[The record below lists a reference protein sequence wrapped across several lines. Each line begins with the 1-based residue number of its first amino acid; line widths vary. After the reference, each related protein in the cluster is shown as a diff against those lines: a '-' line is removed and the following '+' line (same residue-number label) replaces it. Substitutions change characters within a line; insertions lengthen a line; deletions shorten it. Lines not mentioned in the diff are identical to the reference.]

1 MGLFDFNWSDG
12 SDSLWEKDRGFWSNI
27 GNVAFNAGGAAL
39 GTAAGFVAGGPLGA
53 AAGAAAGWSGAN
65 QVYDGLDY
73 LGDGTYEQNALIDYG
88 TVTAGVGG
96 YLGGSAMASS
106 GAAAAAATSGGAAG
120 GAAGGGAAGG
130 AASGAAG
137 GGIGNFLAS
146 QGTQLAIDA
155 LQGGAQMAFDKWS
168 SDLQAAQERAEK
180 IDYYE
185 RNKAAAQATYEA
197 NADTTAL
204 RFLQNDLAVRQ
215 QAFDFEMVGR
225 MSKSSAVSMAGA
237 GNIAGVSVRDT
248 FNSIS
253 SQTSKG
259 ARRYQTQRKNAADSY
274 YQDLKNLQVA
284 RDNQINSAFDPRQ
297 MEVSD
302 EIKRLQA
309 IAPWAEFGVTMLS
322 KVGDAVA
329 QSNNVSDI
337 RGGRKA

>member
-12 SDSLWEKDRGFWSNI
+12 SDSLWEEDRGFWSNI

-39 GTAAGFVAGGPLGA
+39 GTAAGFVTGGPLGA
-53 AAGAAAGWSGAN
+53 AAGAAAGWAGAN

-73 LGDGTYEQNALIDYG
+73 LADGTYEQNALFDYG

-120 GAAGGGAAGG
+120 GGGGAAGG
-130 AASGAAG
+130 TAG
-137 GGIGNFLAS
+137 GGIGSFLQS

-155 LQGGAQMAFDKWS
+155 LQGGAEMAFDKWS
-168 SDLQAAQERAEK
+168 SDMAAAQKKAEQV
-180 IDYYE
+180 DYYE
-185 RNKAAAQATYEA
+185 RNKEAAINTYEA

-204 RFLQNDLAVRQ
+204 RFIQNDLAIRQ
-215 QAFDFEMVGR
+215 QAFDFELTGR
-225 MSKSSAVSMAGA
+225 MARSSAVSAAGA
-237 GNIAGVSVRDT
+237 SNIAGVSVRDT
-248 FNSIS
+248 FNEVS

-259 ARRYQTQRKNAADSY
+259 ARRYQTQRKNAADAY
-274 YQDLKNLQVA
+274 YQDIKNLQVA

-297 MEVSD
+297 MELSD

-309 IAPWAEFGVTMLS
+309 IAPWAEFGVSMLS

-329 QSNNVSDI
+329 QAGNVKDI
-337 RGGRKA
+337 REGRKA